1 MTTASRF
8 EGFGHGRNRRRRDG
22 GRAPAARRRARLLA
36 AAFTFS
42 ALSATAQSPTP
53 PLRDV
58 FRRVRPAVVVIATR
72 QKELAPEGHRGF
84 VDLQGLGSGVVI
96 SEGGHVLTA
105 AHVVQ
110 TAEEIVV
117 SFSEGVVVRARVV
130 GSSLATDV
138 ALLQLEEVP
147 PGLVAARL
155 GDSNRIEIGDPV
167 FVVGHPFGLDYTL
180 TTGVLSARRR
190 PKKMAG
196 TMALRE
202 VFQTDAAVNQGNSGG
217 PMFNMQGEV
226 VGIVSALVSKSGG
239 FEGLGFATPSN
250 VARLLLLDQT
260 SVWTGV
266 DGYLVDGEM
275 AGVLNLPQPAGFLVE
290 RVAGGS
296 PGSQLG
302 LHPGSFRV
310 IVEGEAVLLGGDVVL
325 EALGIPLVDESALE
339 KASAALS
346 RLAAGDRITV
356 KVLRGGKVMELS
368 TRIPDTR

>member
-1 MTTASRF
+1 M
-8 EGFGHGRNRRRRDG
+8 
-22 GRAPAARRRARLLA
+22 RARLGAVVFIL
-36 AAFTFS
+36 S
-42 ALSATAQSPTP
+42 ALPATAQSPTP

-72 QKELAPEGHRGF
+72 QKELAPEGRRGF

-96 SEGGHVLTA
+96 SEAGQVLTA

-110 TAEEIVV
+110 TAEQIVV
-117 SFSEGVVVRARVV
+117 SFSESVVVPAHVIA
-130 GSSLATDV
+130 SSLASDV
-138 ALLQLEEVP
+138 ALLQLEKVP
-147 PGLVAARL
+147 DGLVAARL
-155 GDSNRIEIGDPV
+155 GDSNRLEIGDSV

-190 PKKMAG
+190 PKKTAG
-196 TMALRE
+196 TMILRE

-250 VARLLLLDQT
+250 VARQLLLDQKGF
-260 SVWTGV
+260 WTGV
-266 DGYLVDGEM
+266 DGYFGDGEM
-275 AGVLNLPQPAGFLVE
+275 AGVLNLPQSAGYLVE

-296 PGSQLG
+296 PGSELG

-310 IVEGEAVLLGGDVVL
+310 TIQGEAVVLGGDVVL
-325 EALGIPLVDESALE
+325 EVLGIPIVDEAALE
-339 KASAALS
+339 KVPVALA
-346 RLAAGDRITV
+346 RLGPGDRITV
-356 KVLRGGKVMELS
+356 KVLREGKVMELS
-368 TRIPDTR
+368 SRIPAANPR

>member
-1 MTTASRF
+1 MDEA
-8 EGFGHGRNRRRRDG
+8 HGTRV
-22 GRAPAARRRARLLA
+22 RARLA
-36 AAFTFS
+36 AAVLAFS
-42 ALSATAQSPTP
+42 ALSAAAQSPTP

-72 QKELAPEGHRGF
+72 QKELAPEGRRGF

-96 SEGGHVLTA
+96 SEVGQVLTA

-110 TAEEIVV
+110 TAEQIVV
-117 SFSEGVVVRARVV
+117 SLSESVVVPARVIA
-130 GSSLATDV
+130 SSLTSDV
-138 ALLQLEEVP
+138 ALLQLETVP

-155 GDSNRIEIGDPV
+155 GDSNRIEVGDPV
-167 FVVGHPFGLDYTL
+167 FVVGHPYGLDHTL

-190 PKKMAG
+190 PRKTSG
-196 TMALRE
+196 TMTLHE

-250 VARLLLLDQT
+250 VARQLLLDQKGF
-260 SVWTGV
+260 WTGV
-266 DGYLVDGEM
+266 DGYFVDGEM

-290 RVAGGS
+290 RVAGNS
-296 PGSQLG
+296 PGWQLG
-302 LHPGSFRV
+302 LHPGTFRV
-310 IVEGEAVLLGGDVVL
+310 TIEGETVLLGGDVVL
-325 EALGIPLVDESALE
+325 EVMGIPIVDEAARDRVPAALGR
-339 KASAALS
+339 LS
-346 RLAAGDRITV
+346 PGELLTV

-368 TRIPDTR
+368 SRIPAPDRR

>member
-1 MTTASRF
+1 M
-8 EGFGHGRNRRRRDG
+8 
-22 GRAPAARRRARLLA
+22 RARLLA
-36 AAFTFS
+36 AVFIFS
-42 ALSATAQSPTP
+42 ALSVTAQSPTP

-72 QKELAPEGHRGF
+72 QKELAPEGRQGF

-96 SEGGHVLTA
+96 SETGHVLTA

-110 TAEEIVV
+110 TAEQIVV
-117 SFSEGVVVRARVV
+117 SFSESVVVPARVFA
-130 GSSLATDV
+130 SSVASDV
-138 ALLQLEEVP
+138 ALLQLEKVP

-155 GDSNRIEIGDPV
+155 GDSNRMEIGDPV

-190 PKKMAG
+190 PKKAAG
-196 TMALRE
+196 AMTLSE
-202 VFQTDAAVNQGNSGG
+202 VLQTDAAVNQGNSGS
-217 PMFNMQGEV
+217 PMFNMHGEV

-250 VARLLLLDQT
+250 VARRLLLDQKA
-260 SVWTGV
+260 VWTGV
-266 DGYLVDGEM
+266 DGYFVDGEM

-310 IVEGEAVLLGGDVVL
+310 TIGGETVLLGGDVVL
-325 EALGIPLVDESALE
+325 EVLGIPIVDEAALE
-339 KASAALS
+339 KSAAALARLS
-346 RLAAGDRITV
+346 MGDLLTV

-368 TRIPDTR
+368 SRLPPPGTR

>member
-1 MTTASRF
+1 MREVRGAPTTTRSV
-8 EGFGHGRNRRRRDG
+8 
-22 GRAPAARRRARLLA
+22 AAVIA
-36 AAFTFS
+36 FS

-72 QKELAPEGHRGF
+72 QKELAPEGRRGF

-96 SEGGHVLTA
+96 SEAGQVLTA

-117 SFSEGVVVRARVV
+117 SFSESVVVPARVIA
-130 GSSLATDV
+130 SSTAADV
-138 ALLQLEEVP
+138 ALLELEKVP
-147 PGLVAARL
+147 DGLVAARL

-180 TTGVLSARRR
+180 TTGVLSARRK
-190 PKKMAG
+190 PKKTAG
-196 TMALRE
+196 TMTPRE

-226 VGIVSALVSKSGG
+226 VGIVSALISKSGG

-250 VARLLLLDQT
+250 VARALLIDQKAF
-260 SVWTGV
+260 WTGV
-266 DGYLVDGEM
+266 DGYFVDGEL

-290 RVAGGS
+290 RVAGNS
-296 PGSQLG
+296 PGSELD

-310 IVEGEAVLLGGDVVL
+310 SIEGESVVLGGDIIL
-325 EALGIPLVDESALE
+325 EVLGIPLLDDAARERVA
-339 KASAALS
+339 AALA
-346 RLAAGDRITV
+346 RLVPGDRIVV
-356 KVLRGGKVMELS
+356 KVLRGGKLIELS
-368 TRIPDTR
+368 TRVKARDAR

>member
-1 MTTASRF
+1 MDGS
-8 EGFGHGRNRRRRDG
+8 ENREMEEVRR
-22 GRAPAARRRARLLA
+22 ARVRARLLA
-36 AAFTFS
+36 VLLSFS
-42 ALSATAQSPTP
+42 ALSAAAQSPAP

-72 QKELAPEGHRGF
+72 QKELAPEGRRGF
-84 VDLQGLGSGVVI
+84 VDMQGLGSGVVI
-96 SEGGHVLTA
+96 SDAGQVLTA

-110 TAEEIVV
+110 TAEQIVV
-117 SFSEGVVVRARVV
+117 SFSESVVVPARVV
-130 GSSLATDV
+130 ASSLASDV
-138 ALLQLEEVP
+138 ALLQLETVP

-155 GDSNRIEIGDPV
+155 GDSNRVEIGDPV

-190 PKKMAG
+190 PKKTAG
-196 TMALRE
+196 TMTLRE

-250 VARLLLLDQT
+250 VARQLLLDQKGF
-260 SVWTGV
+260 WTGV
-266 DGYLVDGEM
+266 DGYFVDGEM

-290 RVAGGS
+290 RVAGNS
-296 PGSQLG
+296 PGSRLG

-310 IVEGEAVLLGGDVVL
+310 TIEGEAVLLGGDIVL
-325 EALGIPLVDESALE
+325 EVLGIPILDEAALE
-339 KASAALS
+339 KVPVALG
-346 RLAAGDRITV
+346 RLSPGDLLTV

-368 TRIPDTR
+368 SRVPSPDRR

>member
-1 MTTASRF
+1 MAHDSRCYGRGTSRF
-8 EGFGHGRNRRRRDG
+8 RS
-22 GRAPAARRRARLLA
+22 LLA
-36 AAFTFS
+36 VLVVTFP
-42 ALSATAQSPTP
+42 ALPAMPQSPTS

-58 FRRVRPAVVVIATR
+58 FRRVRPTVVVIATR
-72 QKELAPEGHRGF
+72 QRELAPEGRRGF
-84 VDLQGLGSGVVI
+84 VDMQGLGSGVVI
-96 SEGGHVLTA
+96 SEAGHVLTA

-117 SFSEGVVVRARVV
+117 SFSESVVVPARVIA
-130 GSSLATDV
+130 SSLLSDV
-138 ALLQLEEVP
+138 ALLQLEQVP
-147 PGLVAARL
+147 PGIVAARL
-155 GDSNRIEIGDPV
+155 GDSNRIEIGDSV

-190 PKKMAG
+190 PKKTAG
-196 TMALRE
+196 TMTLRE

-226 VGIVSALVSKSGG
+226 VGIVSALLSKSGG

-250 VARLLLLDQT
+250 VARQLLLDQKGFW
-260 SVWTGV
+260 SGV
-266 DGYLVDGEM
+266 DGYLVDGDM

-296 PGSQLG
+296 PGAQLG

-310 IVEGEAVLLGGDVVL
+310 TIEGEAVLLGGDVVL
-325 EALGIPLVDESALE
+325 EVLGIPLVDEAALE
-339 KASAALS
+339 KVPAALA
-346 RLAAGDRITV
+346 RLSTGDLLKV

-368 TRIPDTR
+368 TRIPAPERR

>member
-1 MTTASRF
+1 VNQRKIV
-8 EGFGHGRNRRRRDG
+8 R
-22 GRAPAARRRARLLA
+22 ARRSLLA
-36 AAFTFS
+36 VAFICS
-42 ALSATAQSPTP
+42 ALPVTAQSPTP

-72 QKELAPEGHRGF
+72 QRELAPEGRQGF

-96 SEGGHVLTA
+96 SETGHVLTA

-110 TAEEIVV
+110 TAEQIVV
-117 SFSEGVVVRARVV
+117 SFSESVVVQARVV
-130 GSSLATDV
+130 ASSLASDV
-138 ALLQLEEVP
+138 ALLQLEKVP

-155 GDSNRIEIGDPV
+155 GDSNRVEVGDPV

-190 PKKMAG
+190 PKKTAG
-196 TMALRE
+196 TMTLHE

-217 PMFNMQGEV
+217 PMFNTQGEV

-250 VARLLLLDQT
+250 VARQLLLDQKGF
-260 SVWTGV
+260 WTGV
-266 DGYLVDGEM
+266 DGYFVDREM
-275 AGVLNLPQPAGFLVE
+275 AGVLNLPQTAGFLVE

-310 IVEGEAVLLGGDVVL
+310 TIEGETVLLGGDVVL
-325 EALGIPLVDESALE
+325 EVLGIPIVDEAGLE
-339 KASAALS
+339 KVPAALA
-346 RLAAGDRITV
+346 RLSSGDLITV

-368 TRIPDTR
+368 SRIPSPDKR

>member
-1 MTTASRF
+1 M
-8 EGFGHGRNRRRRDG
+8 GK
-22 GRAPAARRRARLLA
+22 ARGARVRARMLA
-36 AAFTFS
+36 VAFAFS
-42 ALSATAQSPTP
+42 ALSVTAQGPTP
-53 PLRDV
+53 PLREV

-84 VDLQGLGSGVVI
+84 VDMQGLGSGVVI
-96 SEGGHVLTA
+96 SETGHVLTA

-110 TAEEIVV
+110 TAEQIVV
-117 SFSEGVVVRARVV
+117 SLSESVVVPARVIA
-130 GSSLATDV
+130 SSLLSDV
-138 ALLQLEEVP
+138 ALLQLEQVP
-147 PGLVAARL
+147 PGIVAARL
-155 GDSNRIEIGDPV
+155 GDSNRIEIGDSV

-190 PKKMAG
+190 PKKTVG
-196 TMALRE
+196 TMTLRE

-226 VGIVSALVSKSGG
+226 VGIVSALLSKSGG

-250 VARLLLLDQT
+250 VARQLLLDQKGF
-260 SVWTGV
+260 WTGV

-275 AGVLNLPQPAGFLVE
+275 TGVLNLPQPAGFLVE

-310 IVEGEAVLLGGDVVL
+310 TIEGESVLLGGDVVL
-325 EALGIPLVDESALE
+325 EVLGIPLVDDAALE
-339 KASAALS
+339 KVPAALA
-346 RLAAGDRITV
+346 RLSAGDLLRV

-368 TRIPDTR
+368 SRVPPPDRR